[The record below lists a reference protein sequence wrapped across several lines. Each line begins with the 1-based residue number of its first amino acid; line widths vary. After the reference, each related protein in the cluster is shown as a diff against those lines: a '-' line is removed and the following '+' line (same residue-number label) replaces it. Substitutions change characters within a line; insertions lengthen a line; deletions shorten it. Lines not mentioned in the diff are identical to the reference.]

1 MLVGLLWVLFV
12 VSALALSLLIL
23 IQEGRGDGIAEAF
36 GGMGQE
42 TFGSGARG
50 VNKVTAGL
58 AAVFLVSAILINKA
72 SQSSSSLDIPDAAP
86 ASTSTDSGSGENKGG

>member
-1 MLVGLLWVLFV
+1 MLVGLLWVIFV

-23 IQEGRGDGIAEAF
+23 IQEGRGGGIAEAF

-58 AAVFLVSAILINKA
+58 AAVFLVSAILINKV
-72 SQSSSSLDIPDAAP
+72 SQESSSLDV
-86 ASTSTDSGSGENKGG
+86 TSTPEVKSTDTGGAEPKGN

>member
-23 IQEGRGDGIAEAF
+23 IQEGRGGGIAEAF

-72 SQSSSSLDIPDAAP
+72 SQSSSSLDIPDAP

>member
-12 VSALALSLLIL
+12 LSALALSLLIL
-23 IQEGRGDGIAEAF
+23 IQEGRGGGIAEAF

-58 AAVFLVSAILINKA
+58 AALFLVSAILINKA
-72 SQSSSSLDIPDAAP
+72 SQASSSLDVPETP
-86 ASTSTDSGSGENKGG
+86 SSTATDSGSGENKGG

>member
-1 MLVGLLWVLFV
+1 MLVGFLWVLFV

-23 IQEGRGDGIAEAF
+23 IQEGRGGGIAEAF

-58 AAVFLVSAILINKA
+58 AAVFLLSAILINKA
-72 SQSSSSLDIPDAAP
+72 SQSTPALDVSNEPGV
-86 ASTSTDSGSGENKGG
+86 TSPDSGSGENKGG

>member
-1 MLVGLLWVLFV
+1 MLVGLLWVIFV

-23 IQEGRGDGIAEAF
+23 IQEGRGGGIAEAF

-50 VNKVTAGL
+50 VNKVTAAL

-72 SQSSSSLDIPDAAP
+72 SQRDDVLHVETPSVTPADAP
-86 ASTSTDSGSGENKGG
+86 KGN

>member
-23 IQEGRGDGIAEAF
+23 IQEGRGGGIAEAF

-58 AAVFLVSAILINKA
+58 AAVFLVSAILINKV
-72 SQSSSSLDIPDAAP
+72 SQSTPTLDVQDAPP
-86 ASTSTDSGSGENKGG
+86 ASSTDAGSGENKGG